1 MYGKILVPVDGS
13 RTATLGL
20 WEALK
25 LAQDHGAQV
34 RVIHVLDDLVAAS
47 AAASGDQLVEQ
58 LRSAGTSILN
68 EAAAAARDAH
78 VAVDTKL
85 IEITGGRAGAYIVQ
99 EAQTWPADL
108 IVCGTHGR
116 HGIGRV
122 VMGSDAEDILRHSPV
137 PVLLVPSHPPAAH
150 ERPKVVNELTA
161 RV

>member
-1 MYGKILVPVDGS
+1 MYAKILVPVDGS
-13 RTATLGL
+13 PTATLGL
-20 WEALK
+20 REALK
-25 LAQDHGAQV
+25 LAKAHGAQI
-34 RVIHVLDDLVAAS
+34 RLIHVVDEL
-47 AAASGDQLVEQ
+47 AAATAAPAGNELVLQ
-58 LRSAGTSILN
+58 LRSAGASILE
-68 EAAAAARDAH
+68 EAAAAARHAH

-137 PVLLVPSHPPAAH
+137 PVLLVPSHPAPAH
-150 ERPKVVNELTA
+150 ERATVGNELTA